1 MKAALDKA
9 VATHGALTKAAL
21 TGKGWDR
28 QLFALQKLAQERG
41 ISHPIFED
49 KVGSEFGCLFLF
61 VVFSPKCVQFYFILF
76 WFFFSRVL
84 LELIF
89 VATLFFDFADVQDAG

>member
-41 ISHPIFED
+41 IKHPIFED
-49 KVGSEFGCLFLF
+49 KVGLGASSKFLCN
-61 VVFSPKCVQFYFILF
+61 V
-76 WFFFSRVL
+76 
-84 LELIF
+84 
-89 VATLFFDFADVQDAG
+89 